1 MYPILIPFELKMCEN
16 KAESQKVLNLV
27 EKMRN
32 ILSVLAIA
40 AMVTACQPQNNST
53 EKSAY
58 SSWYQV
64 QTGKPQN
71 LVFASYKTTMIA
83 NGEDETLLRIS
94 VADSTDREIMD
105 AQLPFK
111 ISLKGD
117 ATITE
122 IDGSSPELVSESD
135 TMVVWETQLQN
146 GIKKLRLKTGT
157 TPGKLNIEVSAKG
170 VWPGSHEIHLIPG
183 DVELMQPTAEQLE
196 PEPNV
201 IPKMI
206 GADISFLPQL
216 EARGMVFKDSGV
228 EKDAIHILK
237 DHGFNYIRLR
247 LFVNPELPEG
257 YSPEQGFCDLD
268 HTLAMAKRIKEAGLH
283 FLLDF
288 HYSDTWADPQKQF
301 KPKAWEEQDFETL
314 TNTLNNYTKDVL
326 LKLNEQGTLP
336 DMVQIG
342 NEINHGIVWPEGH
355 ISNLNNL
362 AELLK
367 AGTAACREV
376 DPDIAVMMHLA
387 LGGQNDECV
396 FWLDNMIA
404 RGVEFDLIGLS
415 YYPRWHCTLDDLDA
429 NMRNLI
435 QRYRKDV
442 NVVEYSAFKR
452 EVHELVF
459 NLPDGRGNGTAIWE
473 PLNTW
478 SRFIDREG
486 NTTDEIKIY
495 DEMSSKYLK

>member
-1 MYPILIPFELKMCEN
+1 MKPKILIAAL
-16 KAESQKVLNLV
+16 
-27 EKMRN
+27 
-32 ILSVLAIA
+32 ILMAFS
-40 AMVTACQPQNNST
+40 ACQTKKDSNPQNF
-53 EKSAY
+53 KK
-58 SSWYQV
+58 WYQV
-64 QTGKPQN
+64 ATGKPQT

-83 NGEDETLLRIS
+83 NGKDETELRIS

-122 IDGSSPELVSESD
+122 FDGSAPKIISESD
-135 TMVVWETQLQN
+135 TMTIWKSQLVD
-146 GIKKLRLKTGT
+146 GIKRLKLIAGN
-157 TPGKLNIEVSAKG
+157 TPGKINVEVSAEG
-170 VWPGSHEIHLIPG
+170 VWPGSHEIHVISG
-183 DVELMQPTAEQLE
+183 DVKMMKPATGQLE
-196 PEPNV
+196 PSPE
-201 IPKMI
+201 ILPKMI

-216 EARGMVFKDSGV
+216 EARGMVFKDKGI
-228 EKDAIHILK
+228 KKGAIEMLK
-237 DHGFNYIRLR
+237 NHGFNYIRLR

-257 YSPEQGFCDLD
+257 YSPEQGFCDLE
-268 HTLAMAKRIKEAGLH
+268 HTLAMAKRIKKAGLN

-288 HYSDTWADPQKQF
+288 HYSDTWADPQKQY
-301 KPKAWEEQDFETL
+301 KPEAWKGQDFETL
-314 TNTLNNYTKDVL
+314 TTTLNNYTKKVL
-326 LKLNEQGTLP
+326 LQLEEQGTPP

-342 NEINHGIVWPEGH
+342 NEINHGIVWPDGH
-355 ISNLNNL
+355 ISNLENL

-367 AGTAACREV
+367 AGTEACREV
-376 DPDIAVMMHLA
+376 DPKISVMMHLA

-415 YYPRWHCTLDDLDA
+415 YYPRWHCTLDDLNA
-429 NMRNLI
+429 NMRDLI
-435 QRYRKDV
+435 QRYQKDV

-452 EVHELVF
+452 EIHELVF
-459 NLPDGRGNGTAIWE
+459 DLPHNRGNGTAIWE

-486 NTTDEIKIY
+486 NTTQEIEIY
-495 DEMSSKYLK
+495 DELSKKYLQ